1 LFPQYFKQAGE
12 ERVAVAAADVP
23 AETKLREQ
31 EFKLAGRGEP
41 YTSPTT
47 GAWSRPGAKQGP
59 FTVKLGDG
67 SRVTYSW
74 YRFVDQPSFQQYDWS
89 EEKKAALPRSA
100 GDTRSGPARHTAKGL
115 GGGLRPHC
123 NTPVDTMKPNLK
135 LAETTTPDGARLV
148 LYEHD
153 GAYCIRLNGQDLM
166 HSSVTASELRLGEL
180 AAETLS
186 GQPESLA
193 LLGGMGLGF
202 TLKSLL
208 AKGGPGTKVQVAEL
222 IPQIIDWNRNLLAHL
237 NGTLLDDP
245 RVEVL
250 LRDVWTVI
258 AGAEPARYD
267 ALVLDIDNGPTAMV
281 QKLNARL
288 YSSKGLERI
297 AAVLKPHGRALF
309 WSARPDPAFAKRLAR
324 AGFEVRVVA
333 APLYAAA
340 KRCAVSIY
348 VAEKQTPAAPSLSP
362 ATGTA
367 SNTSGSSTSS
377 SPLVWPPPQRRP
389 E

>member
-1 LFPQYFKQAGE
+1 
-12 ERVAVAAADVP
+12 
-23 AETKLREQ
+23 
-31 EFKLAGRGEP
+31 
-41 YTSPTT
+41 
-47 GAWSRPGAKQGP
+47 
-59 FTVKLGDG
+59 
-67 SRVTYSW
+67 
-74 YRFVDQPSFQQYDWS
+74 
-89 EEKKAALPRSA
+89 
-100 GDTRSGPARHTAKGL
+100 
-115 GGGLRPHC
+115 
-123 NTPVDTMKPNLK
+123 MKPNLK
-135 LAETTTPDGARLV
+135 LAETTTPDGAQLI

-186 GQPESLA
+186 GQPDSLA
-193 LLGGMGLGF
+193 LLGGLGLGF

-208 AKGGPGTKVQVAEL
+208 AKSGPGTKVQVAEL

-237 NGTLLDDP
+237 NGALLDDP

-250 LRDVWTVI
+250 LSDVWRVI

-281 QKLNARL
+281 QKRNARL
-288 YSSKGLERI
+288 YTAKGLQQI
-297 AAVLKPHGRALF
+297 ASVLKPQGRALF
-309 WSARPDPAFAKRLAR
+309 WSARPEPAFAQRLAR

-340 KRCAVSIY
+340 KRFPVSIY
-348 VAEKQTPAAPSLSP
+348 VAEKQTPAALSLSP

-367 SNTSGSSTSS
+367 SNIAGSSTSS
-377 SPLVWPPPQRRP
+377 SPLRWLPPPRRP